1 MYYHISKM
9 SLYLKFV
16 SRRTSETKEVRLKK
30 VRKEKEGGREW
41 KEKSRERR
49 YKSHNTAKY

>member
-1 MYYHISKM
+1 MNYHISKM
-9 SLYLKFV
+9 SLHLKFV

-30 VRKEKEGGREW
+30 VRKEKEGGRER

-49 YKSHNTAKY
+49 YKSQNTAKY